1 MILSEERKKDDLFSP
16 FSLYF
21 FTKKAE
27 ETKQNKQNKN
37 TSSKKEKKR
46 ERETKKSSQL
56 EVCWSVMFSDLL

>member
-37 TSSKKEKKR
+37 TSSKKEKKKR
-46 ERETKKSSQL
+46 ERDKKEQSARGML
-56 EVCWSVMFSDLL
+56 VCDVF